1 MNKGKLPENTIEEM
15 RNSYQ
20 KSLKFLETENKGIS
34 ESEMNKTIKEL
45 KTSMLILA
53 GFSEEEIEKEKLL
66 ELSNEDLIKKID
78 EKRIKH
84 LNNGNSQK
92 VVSIEQGWEFV

>member
-1 MNKGKLPENTIEEM
+1 
-15 RNSYQ
+15 
-20 KSLKFLETENKGIS
+20 
-34 ESEMNKTIKEL
+34 MNKTIKEL

-92 VVSIEQGWEFV
+92 VVSMRELKQYIEQGWEFVANINSREAIVRVPGR